1 MKKVLIIVG
10 GLALIGGGVYFYSKK
25 KKEQE
30 KANKLKAISETTPT
44 NAPTNAPKPNVNSE
58 LSPISVA
65 YGDDEIKLQKAK
77 SIVKQYTGLSK
88 SGLLAVGGEKR
99 AFQIMTSKLKK
110 IGYTY
115 KDGLLKKI

>member
-30 KANKLKAISETTPT
+30 KANKLKAVSETTPT

-77 SIVKQYTGLSK
+77 AIVKQYTLLSK
-88 SGLLAVGGEKR
+88 DGLINEKN
-99 AFQIMTSKLKK
+99 ALKTINAKLKK